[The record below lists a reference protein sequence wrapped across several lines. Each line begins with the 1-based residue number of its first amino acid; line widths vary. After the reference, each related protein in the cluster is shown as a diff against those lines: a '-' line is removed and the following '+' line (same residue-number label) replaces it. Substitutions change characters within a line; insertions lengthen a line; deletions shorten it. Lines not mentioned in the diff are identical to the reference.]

1 MNADFSD
8 VHIEPRKQNT
18 RQQNNVSGCARR
30 KSGQAMRRMREDHLR
45 SGGEN
50 GSKPFPFPVFRKRRP
65 SKVQSGSHP
74 FQSGFGK
81 PPRKDRIRLQW
92 YPCPATAHAMGAA
105 RRDPRRG
112 EIPGADRQIWFCQP
126 PKASGGVVSNTDGI
140 HTKIDLRNHGEHS
153 AIFGMLPVLVRS
165 STSGELVIYIIF
177 KTERRKEL

>member
-1 MNADFSD
+1 
-8 VHIEPRKQNT
+8 
-18 RQQNNVSGCARR
+18 
-30 KSGQAMRRMREDHLR
+30 MRRMREDHLR

-81 PPRKDRIRLQW
+81 PPRHDRIRLQW

-112 EIPGADRQIWFCQP
+112 EIPGADRQIWFCDAAQAP
-126 PKASGGVVSNTDGI
+126 GGVVSNTGGN
-140 HTKIDLRNHGEHS
+140 IDSKNHGEHS
-153 AIFGMLPVLVRS
+153 VPYGMLPVLLGS
-165 STSGELVIYIIF
+165 SASKKAGDIHISKRRGERLHDNT
-177 KTERRKEL
+177 KC